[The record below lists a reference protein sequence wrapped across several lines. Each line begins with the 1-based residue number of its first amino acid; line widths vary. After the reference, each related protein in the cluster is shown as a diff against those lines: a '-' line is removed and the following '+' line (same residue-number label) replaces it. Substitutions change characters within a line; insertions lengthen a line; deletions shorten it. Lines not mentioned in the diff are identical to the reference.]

1 MFPPEQLTN
10 KMEDVLRLDYQ
21 LAIEALQYENV
32 GEIREKYQEIAA
44 LQRQYVGSHAN
55 EDKDKGITITVR
67 IDTV

>member
-1 MFPPEQLTN
+1 MFPQKQVTN

-32 GEIREKYQEIAA
+32 GEIREKDQEIAA
-44 LQRQYVGSHAN
+44 LQKRYVGSHAN
-55 EDKDKGITITVR
+55 EDKDKGITITVG

>member
-32 GEIREKYQEIAA
+32 GEIREKDQEIAA
-44 LQRQYVGSHAN
+44 LQKRYVGSHAN
-55 EDKDKGITITVR
+55 EDKDKGITITVG